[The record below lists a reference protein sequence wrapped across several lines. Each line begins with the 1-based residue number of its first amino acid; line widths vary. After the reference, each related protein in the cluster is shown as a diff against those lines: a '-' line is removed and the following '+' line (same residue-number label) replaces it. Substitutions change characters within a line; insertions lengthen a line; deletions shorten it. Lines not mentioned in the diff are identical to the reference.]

1 MNKKLLQIILV
12 ILLIIAVSI
21 AILFALDK
29 VTGSNTFESVEKA
42 LQNLQPKPE
51 EVKEEIDTTPI
62 EVTSDTKEAI
72 IYEPSTAITIY
83 SNKEIQ
89 VEDTNKY
96 NLVLT
101 KVGQTDEGAKYYL
114 YALEIKNIG
123 IGEANLA
130 IKIQDKAGN
139 KSVISLL
146 VTRKDFAMPFGLKSI
161 NKWENSSYT
170 ADGNSLT
177 AKVNKEYKLIDDYA
191 PTDLKN
197 LNQDYL
203 LYTNTGSIMLRQEAA
218 DYLKAML
225 EAVRKETGKNIVIAS
240 GYRSYSEQFS
250 LYVNWV
256 RQLGQEEAD
265 KVSARPGFSEHQLGT
280 VIDFIEQESG
290 LSLTNNFDKSTA
302 GKWLLENASKYG
314 YVQSYPEGKEGATGY
329 SHEAWHWRYIGI
341 DSAKALKESSLTL
354 KEWLDQ
360 L

>member
-1 MNKKLLQIILV
+1 MNKKVINILIV
-12 ILLIIAVSI
+12 VVLIIIVSVG
-21 AILFALDK
+21 ILFALDK
-29 VTGSNTFESVEKA
+29 VTGSNTFESIQKA
-42 LQNLQPKPE
+42 IDNLQPKPQEPE
-51 EVKEEIDTTPI
+51 EVVDTTPLEI
-62 EVTSDTKEAI
+62 SFETKEAI
-72 IYEPSTAITIY
+72 IYEPTTAITL
-83 SNKEIQ
+83 SANKEIE

-101 KVGQTDEGAKYYL
+101 QLGQTDEGKKYYL

-139 KSVISLL
+139 KSVVGVLI
-146 VTRKDFAMPFGLKSI
+146 TREDFTMPFGLKNIS
-161 NKWENSSYT
+161 KWENSSYT
-170 ADGNSLT
+170 ADGDSLN

-191 PTDLKN
+191 PADLKN

-225 EAVRKETGKNIVIAS
+225 EAVKKETGKNIVIAS

-256 RQLGQEEAD
+256 RQLGQDEAD

-280 VIDFIEQESG
+280 VVDFIEQESG
-290 LSLTNNFDKSTA
+290 LSLTNAFDQSTA
-302 GKWLLENASKYG
+302 GRWLLENAYKYG
-314 YVQSYPEGKEGATGY
+314 YVQSYPEGKEGTTGY

-341 DSAKALKESSLTL
+341 DNAKSLKESGLTL
-354 KEWLDQ
+354 KEWLDK
-360 L
+360 